1 MRRVVVSGLGI
12 VSSIGTGQDEVTA
25 SLRDARSGVKFA
37 PDHAAHGFRSQ
48 VWAPPS
54 MGHTAEDW
62 AERVDRRAARFLA
75 NGTAWGHIAFEEALK
90 DSGMS
95 PDEIKD
101 ERIGLIVGEGGPS
114 TQVILQAAATTVE
127 KGSPK
132 RIGPFAVPKAMASG
146 PSAVLATWFEL
157 KGINYSISSA
167 CATSAHCI
175 GAAAEQIAWGKQDV
189 VFAGG
194 CEDIDWSMSNM
205 FDAMGAMS
213 SNFNETPS
221 VASRAYDVNRD
232 GFVIAG
238 GAGIVV
244 LEEYERAKARGAP
257 IYAEVVGYAA
267 NSDGYDMVAPS
278 GEGAER
284 CMKLAIAQAGGRRID
299 YLNPHGTSTPV
310 GDSKE
315 MGAVRNVFGSDLP
328 MISSTKSLTGHSLGA
343 AGAQEAIYSLLML
356 KNGFAAESAHIETL
370 DPEFEGMPIL
380 RQRHDGELTT
390 VMSNS
395 FGFGGTN
402 GTLILSK
409 DGL

>member
-1 MRRVVVSGLGI
+1 MRRVVVTGLGI
-12 VSSIGTGQDEVTA
+12 VSSIGTGRDEVSA
-25 SLRDARSGVKFA
+25 SLKAAKSGVVAA
-37 PDHAAHGFRSQ
+37 PDHIQHGFRSQ

-54 MGHTAEDW
+54 LGVTAEDW
-62 AERVDRRAARFLA
+62 APLVDRRAARFLA

-90 DSGMS
+90 DSGMTA
-95 PDEIKD
+95 DEIKD

-114 TQVILQAAATTVE
+114 TQVILQAAQTTLD

-146 PSAVLATWFEL
+146 PSAVLATWFQL
-157 KGINYSISSA
+157 KGVNYSISSA

-175 GAAAEQIAWGKQDV
+175 GAAAEQIQWGKQDV

-194 CEDIDWSMSNM
+194 VEDIDWSMSNM

-213 SNFNETPS
+213 SNFNATPS
-221 VASRAYDVNRD
+221 VASRAYDKDRD

-244 LEEYERAKARGAP
+244 LEEYERAVARGAK
-257 IYAEVVGYAA
+257 IYAEVVGYGA

-278 GEGAER
+278 GEGAQR
-284 CMKLAIAQAGGRRID
+284 CMKIAMAQAGDRRID

-315 MGAVRNVFGSDLP
+315 MAAVRAVFGDDMP

-356 KNGFAAESAHIETL
+356 DQGFAAESAHIENL

-380 RQRHDGELTT
+380 RARHDGELTT

-402 GTLILSK
+402 GTVIFSK
-409 DGL
+409 V